1 MFCSRQ
7 KTFFAAAF
15 ALVALLIGCATSAS
29 SEKAAA
35 AQAQK
40 ATTDF
45 RSRHAELPEET
56 EVVELRPFFGVV
68 LTTMRLLPRALGVAI
83 AVMLLASPSRAAID
97 APSTIAALRIAGTV
111 TGGLM
116 STSAPEFAQMV
127 AAIQGGD
134 RLRAATIAANSNYAA
149 KYLLRRLAFQMQNP
163 GLDGSKVT
171 DSDGTTFLMAH
182 FVRATGAQN
191 GISGIWSENA
201 TYLVTV
207 TRNAVATQVHGA
219 DLTAADLAALDWS
232 SALVRGAGQNAKTVA
247 HG

>member
-1 MFCSRQ
+1 MSHHCGRKCVRPF
-7 KTFFAAAF
+7 
-15 ALVALLIGCATSAS
+15 AS
-29 SEKAAA
+29 SLPSQLPTFPALTPVNSPHYGCPHAPDTARLREVTSMSRAF
-35 AQAQK
+35 
-40 ATTDF
+40 F
-45 RSRHAELPEET
+45 R
-56 EVVELRPFFGVV
+56 VV

-171 DSDGTTFLMAH
+171 DSDGTTFL
-182 FVRATGAQN
+182 
-191 GISGIWSENA
+191 
-201 TYLVTV
+201 
-207 TRNAVATQVHGA
+207 
-219 DLTAADLAALDWS
+219 
-232 SALVRGAGQNAKTVA
+232 
-247 HG
+247 